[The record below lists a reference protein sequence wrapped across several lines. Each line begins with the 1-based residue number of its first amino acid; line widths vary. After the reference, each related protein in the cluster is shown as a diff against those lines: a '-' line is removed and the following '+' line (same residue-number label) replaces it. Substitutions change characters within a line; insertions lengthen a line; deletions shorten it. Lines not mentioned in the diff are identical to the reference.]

1 MSGKHIEG
9 LVGYGPYSCW
19 KREITFAKTAAHAT
33 LGPLDLGS
41 GLMRFHKDQENILL
55 SYFDNNYWCL
65 FWQMGLNQYVD
76 EFDIVGVD
84 LGSFLLQSDDGKI
97 HFKLTNAKH
106 ASDIILAVRD
116 PERKFE
122 SRISKHPNIRL
133 STIFTYDEQEKITIM
148 ILDLSYR
155 TKYEKSFISESPFD
169 EDPDPGDWTQWAE
182 IATNDEL
189 LRICGFSV

>member
-1 MSGKHIEG
+1 MLNKHIEG
-9 LVGYGPYSCW
+9 LVGYGPYSCG
-19 KREITFAKTAAHAT
+19 KREITFTETAAHAA

-41 GLMRFHKDQENILL
+41 GLVRFHKDKENILL

-65 FWQMGLNQYVD
+65 FWQMGLDKYVD
-76 EFDIVGVD
+76 EFDVVGVD
-84 LGSFLLQSDDGKI
+84 LGGFLLKSDDGKI

-122 SRISKHPNIRL
+122 SRISEHPDIAL
-133 STIFTYDEQEKITIM
+133 STVFAYDEQEKITIM

-155 TKYEKSFISESPFD
+155 TKYTSLFTSESPFD
-169 EDPDPGDWTQWAE
+169 EDPDPGDWVQWAE
-182 IATNDEL
+182 TATNDEL
-189 LRICGFSV
+189 LKVCGFTA